1 MSRQAKNRARP
12 QRKSV
17 AAADSLQS
25 MAMRLGARQREM
37 SYARVNLL
45 TEQRH
50 QLEAL
55 WFEDWCSRKICDK
68 KSRDMTRRWRTVKS
82 NDTPAAELERF
93 ERLERRLNVRE
104 VMRQAHQWASLYGTG
119 AIILVGNGPD
129 PELEFGEDEKLV
141 RLVAL
146 DRHSITASTE
156 REQNVLS
163 PHFGEPLTFTIKGM
177 QRIHRSRVILVR
189 AVERP
194 PSDTEHLWG
203 VSDLEGVYEAVKRF
217 DMLSLNVGDLVTE
230 SKVDVFKMQ
239 GFSSK
244 IAAGLEGEVIQIVSS
259 IQAIKST
266 TNSVVIDGEIEY
278 EQKELTFTGLKDLL
292 VEFRN
297 TVAGAAD
304 MPLTVLF
311 GQSAAGFASGQED
324 ITNYHESIHGLQ
336 ESRLRHVF
344 DRLDPILT
352 RMLWGEAPADWWFD
366 FPPLTELT
374 AEQRAN
380 VLNVTATAC
389 GALVDRGIL
398 REDQV
403 LSELKQSELFD
414 NITQADIAAAKSI
427 ASSHEGDPYGFAP
440 TTGLAGPADPAK
452 PPVAAGNAQQANRGV
467 VPAATA

>member
-1 MSRQAKNRARP
+1 M
-12 QRKSV
+12 V
-17 AAADSLQS
+17 ATDGLQS
-25 MAMRLGARQREM
+25 MAMRLGGRQREM

-45 TEQRH
+45 TDQRN
-50 QLEAL
+50 QLDAL
-55 WFEDWCSRKICDK
+55 WFEDWCARKICDK

-104 VMRQAHQWASLYGTG
+104 VIRQAHQWASLYGTG
-119 AIILVGNGPD
+119 AIILVGDGQD
-129 PELEFGEDEKLV
+129 PTVEFGEDERLV

-146 DRHSITASTE
+146 DRHSISASTE

-163 PHFGEPLTFTIKGM
+163 PVFGEPVTYTIKGM
-177 QRIHRSRVILVR
+177 QEIHRSRVILVR

-194 PSDTEHLWG
+194 PSDAERLWG
-203 VSDLEGVYEAVKRF
+203 ISDLEGVIEAVKRF

-230 SKVDVFKMQ
+230 SKVDVFKIQ
-239 GFSSK
+239 GFANK
-244 IAAGLEGEVIQIVSS
+244 IAAGFENEIIQLISS

-266 TNSVVIDGEIEY
+266 TNSVVVDGEIEY

-344 DRLDPILT
+344 DRLDPILA
-352 RMLWGEAPADWWFD
+352 RMLWGKTPDDWWFE

-380 VLNVTATAC
+380 VLNTTATAC
-389 GALVDRGIL
+389 GTLLDRGVL
-398 REDQV
+398 REDQI

-414 NITQADIAAAKSI
+414 NVTEQDVTAARSLAG
-427 ASSHEGDPYGFAP
+427 SHEEDPYGFAP
-440 TTGLAGPADPAK
+440 ITGIARPTDPTKPAVTP
-452 PPVAAGNAQQANRGV
+452 GNAQQANRGV
-467 VPAATA
+467 VPAAAA

>member
-1 MSRQAKNRARP
+1 MTKRAR
-12 QRKSV
+12 QRGRPAPKREMN
-17 AAADSLQS
+17 DGLES
-25 MAMRLGARQREM
+25 MAMRLGARQRDM
-37 SYARVNLL
+37 SYSRVNLL
-45 TEQRH
+45 TDQRH
-50 QLEAL
+50 QLDAL

-82 NDTPAAELERF
+82 NDLSAEQLEQF

-104 VMRQAHQWASLYGTG
+104 IVRQAHQWASLYGTG
-119 AIILVGNGPD
+119 AIVLVGNGSD
-129 PELEFGEDEKLV
+129 QTIEWGEDEKLM

-146 DRHSITASTE
+146 DRWSISADGSKE
-156 REQNVLS
+156 LNVLS
-163 PHFGEPLTFTIKGM
+163 PNFGLPERFLIKGM
-177 QRIHRSRVILVR
+177 QSVHRSRIILVH
-189 AVERP
+189 AGERP
-194 PSDTEHLWG
+194 PSDTESLWG
-203 VSDLEGVYEAVKRF
+203 TSDLEGVYEAVKRF
-217 DMLSLNVGDLVTE
+217 DMMSLNIGDLVTE
-230 SKVDVFKMQ
+230 CKVDVFKM
-239 GFSSK
+239 GGLAEK
-244 IAAGLEGEVIQIVSS
+244 ITAGLEPEIIALMSAV
-259 IQAIKST
+259 QAIKST
-266 TNSVVIDGEIEY
+266 TNSVLIDGDTEY
-278 EQKELTFTGLKDLL
+278 EQKELTFAGLRDLL

-304 MPLTVLF
+304 MPVTVLF

-324 ITNYHESIHGLQ
+324 IQNHHESIHGLQ
-336 ESRLRHVF
+336 ESRLRPVF
-344 DRLDPILT
+344 NRLDPVLA
-352 RMLWGEAPADWWFD
+352 RMLWGGMPSDWWFD

-380 VLNVTATAC
+380 VLNATATAC